1 VDWTP
6 IKPLKLYHTLE
17 YLPNIVDWGDYLLN
31 INAGAR
37 VTMWKGPFGD
47 FRIEY
52 RYDSKPDPGRKTTDV
67 RYILGTGWEF

>member
-1 VDWTP
+1 MDWTP